1 MDHLREGIGLRGYG
15 QNNPLQAYAM
25 EGYEMFER
33 MQDNIDASVS
43 TFLCKMEIKQNFTA
57 KPMEGNA
64 NDGKEK
70 LKSEPVKNE
79 KKVGRNSLCP
89 CGSGKKYKQCCGK

>member
-1 MDHLREGIGLRGYG
+1 MDHLRVGIGLRGYG

-57 KPMEGNA
+57 KPMEGQA

-79 KKVGRNSLCP
+79 KKIGRHALCP